1 MGLMKLLCGFFSGAC
16 GYKPPA
22 SSPDTKTTAGSAATD
37 VQPNTAGRAQ
47 TAPPAPPESEEIA
60 TPS

>member
-1 MGLMKLLCGFFSGAC
+1 MSLMKLLCGFFSGVC
-16 GYKPPA
+16 RCEPGVSNPGP
-22 SSPDTKTTAGSAATD
+22 KTTASSAATD
-37 VQPNTAGRAQ
+37 VQPNMAAQ